1 MHIVYNI
8 TPSLIRYLQII
19 RTLVSLITAMHH
31 IAKYRKS
38 MISDYNHTIY
48 VTNKT
53 NSVALI
59 QYNKQTFTVAEIY
72 NGVLPVNT
80 LALSAR
86 RTWHPSSLV
95 HSGCKD
101 VLHSIFTLNM
111 YLGQTLEFCRLSDV
125 EMRTRHNHQLL
136 TPLLLHSG
144 CKYILAA
151 ILPSTWYNPVALW
164 L

>member
-31 IAKYRKS
+31 IAKYTKS
-38 MISDYNHTIY
+38 MISDYIHTIY
-48 VTNKT
+48 VKNKT
-53 NSVALI
+53 DSVALI

-86 RTWHPSSLV
+86 RT
-95 HSGCKD
+95 
-101 VLHSIFTLNM
+101 
-111 YLGQTLEFCRLSDV
+111 
-125 EMRTRHNHQLL
+125 
-136 TPLLLHSG
+136 
-144 CKYILAA
+144 
-151 ILPSTWYNPVALW
+151 
-164 L
+164 